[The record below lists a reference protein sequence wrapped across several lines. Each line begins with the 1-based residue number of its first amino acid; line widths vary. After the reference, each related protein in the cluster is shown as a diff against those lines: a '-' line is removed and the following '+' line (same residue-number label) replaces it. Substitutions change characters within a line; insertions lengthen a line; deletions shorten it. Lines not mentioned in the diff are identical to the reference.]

1 MTENLTRME
10 QLKRQEEELK
20 KEVCEAK
27 KKIKDMSVYEVLDN
41 HHKLLIHDIEY
52 RFLNKAMP
60 EVDGEF
66 YAEPYITLRMNFEDG
81 SNLDLYVTLK
91 DAFIG

>member
-20 KEVCEAK
+20 KEVREAK
-27 KKIKDMSVYEVLDN
+27 SKIENMSVYDVLDN
-41 HHKLLIHDIEY
+41 QYKLLIHDIEY
-52 RFLNKAMP
+52 LFLNEALP
-60 EVDGEF
+60 EVDKEF
-66 YAEPYITLRMNFEDG
+66 FNVPYITLRMNFEDG

-91 DAFIG
+91 DAFIN